1 MTKKHLVIIGI
12 VFLLGLLLRFYK
24 LYGFA
29 TFLGDQGRDA
39 IIIKRI
45 LTFEHLPAIG
55 APTSIG
61 QIYLGP
67 FYYYFI
73 APWLALFKFDP
84 FGLAF
89 GVAVFSSL
97 YVLIN
102 YFIVRELLNEKV
114 ALISS
119 ALIAFSST
127 LIEFARF
134 SWNPNLLPLFSLIS
148 VYFLIKSLKT
158 HDLRFYALTG
168 AFFSFS
174 LQLHYL
180 AFFLFPPA
188 AIFFIMQL
196 YEQKGLL
203 KKMLLGAT
211 VLLFSFLLSSIPLII
226 FDLRHNFLNT
236 KNFLKLF
243 TVSAPVAA
251 NKFANL
257 LDSFLY
263 LNKFTFHSNLNLA
276 ASSFILLF
284 LTVSFILVLKR
295 KDNLRTLLL
304 FLMLAMLGI
313 SLYGGPKYP
322 HYFACLYPFY
332 YIILGYFLSLFL
344 ISTYWSALIAL
355 FFAIYI
361 FLNSQGYYFF
371 FAKESIQIGVAKDIA
386 QTIRQNLTHKN
397 YRLTSLP
404 QRYADTTYRYFLEV
418 WGKKPVE
425 KDSLEKTEELFVV
438 CEDKCKPIG
447 DPQWDVAYF
456 APRKIAGVWKTDNV
470 KIYKLTR

>member
-1 MTKKHLVIIGI
+1 MTKKHLVIIGT

-24 LYGFA
+24 LYGFV

-39 IIIKRI
+39 IVIKRI

-73 APWLALFKFDP
+73 APWLALFNFDP
-84 FGLAF
+84 LGLAV

-127 LIEFARF
+127 LIEFSRF

-148 VYFLIKSLKT
+148 VYFLIKSLKN
-158 HDLRFYALTG
+158 HDWRFYVLAG

-180 AFFLFPPA
+180 ALFLFPPVVVL
-188 AIFFIMQL
+188 FIIQF
-196 YEQKGLL
+196 YEQRKKL
-203 KKMLLGAT
+203 KQILLGGTA
-211 VLLFSFLLSSIPLII
+211 LIASFLFFSLPLIF
-226 FDLRHNFLNT
+226 FDLRHNFLNI
-236 KNFLKLF
+236 KNFFNLF
-243 TVSAPVAA
+243 KTASPVAS
-251 NKFANL
+251 NKFMNL
-257 LDSFLY
+257 LDSFLF
-263 LNKFTFHSNLNLA
+263 LNKYTFHSDLNLI
-276 ASSFILLF
+276 ASSIILLL
-284 LTVSFILVLKR
+284 LTTSFVLILKR
-295 KDNLRTLLL
+295 KDNLRTIFL
-304 FLMLAMLGI
+304 FFMLVTLGI

-322 HYFACLYPFY
+322 HYFAPVYPFY

-344 ISTYWSALIAL
+344 ISTLWNILIAL
-355 FFAIYI
+355 FFTIYI
-361 FLNSQGYYFF
+361 FLNSQGYYFLF
-371 FAKESIQIGVAKDIA
+371 KKENNQIGVAKDIA
-386 QTIRQNLTHKN
+386 QTIRQNLIHQN

-404 QRYADTTYRYFLEV
+404 QRYADTTYRYFLEI

-456 APRKIAGVWKTDNV
+456 APRKIVGTWKTDNV
-470 KIYKLTR
+470 TIYKLTR